1 MNEMSLI
8 KARAKVVGSDGLP
21 VGTVDRLEG
30 DRIKLAKNDPQADGF
45 HHFLAVASVATV
57 NGNSIRLNVTA
68 AEAMAT
74 WQHA

>member
-1 MNEMSLI
+1 MNDTSSI
-8 KARAKVVGSDGLP
+8 KAKAKVVGSDGLP

-30 DRIKLAKNDPQADGF
+30 DRIKLSKSDPQADGF
-45 HHFLAVASVATV
+45 HHFLQLSSVATV
-57 NGNSIRLNVTA
+57 DGNSIRLNVTA